1 MIRNLRGVYSSYT
14 SVSNLFKTLHFSKQF
29 FSQSVLSRFTM
40 ETIDIDQLRASVTKQ
55 GGIVRQLK
63 KDGASQEEVTAG
75 TLSAVCFNV

>member
-1 MIRNLRGVYSSYT
+1 MIRNLRRIYSSYT
-14 SVSNLFKTLHFSKQF
+14 SVSNFYKNLYFSRKL
-29 FSQSVLSRFTM
+29 FSQSVINRFNM

-75 TLSAVCFNV
+75 R

>member
-1 MIRNLRGVYSSYT
+1 
-14 SVSNLFKTLHFSKQF
+14 
-29 FSQSVLSRFTM
+29 M

-75 TLSAVCFNV
+75 RCYTINFYL